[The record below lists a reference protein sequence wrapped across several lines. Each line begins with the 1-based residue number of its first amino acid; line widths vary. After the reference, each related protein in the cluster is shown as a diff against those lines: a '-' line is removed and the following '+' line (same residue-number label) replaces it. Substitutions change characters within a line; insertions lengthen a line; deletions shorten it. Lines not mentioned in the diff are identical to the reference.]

1 MNEKMLL
8 LDANP
13 TFEVKADEAPKT
25 DEVELFNADGD
36 SRKVSDPSTIV
47 SLEFNGWSRDKSVF
61 AKKK

>member
-1 MNEKMLL
+1 MPTKQTNT
-8 LDANP
+8 NP
-13 TFEVKADEAPKT
+13 TVEVKADEAPKT

-61 AKKK
+61 AKKKK